1 MSRVWRRGNKTMS
14 YILDALKR
22 ADNERERERG
32 AVPGLHSQQVIPPT
46 TSPDDSDSRAWLWLA
61 GAALAIVLG
70 GLAWYQFGPAIQITS
85 RTTPLPP
92 PPPVPAPLPAPTITA
107 ITAVPST
114 EATPA
119 NTAVSAPPTTASAEA
134 PAPVAAKTTP
144 TPSPAAAEPSRQS
157 VAAQARAARR
167 AAQANE
173 AAARAPA
180 PVAASAQPEAAPPPA
195 TPVER
200 IYAFNDLPANIRAEI
215 PPVVIGGSSYSPN
228 PKFRLLMVN
237 GQMYQE
243 REKPL
248 PNLVLEQINPKSA
261 VLNYKGYRYR
271 ISY

>member
-1 MSRVWRRGNKTMS
+1 MS

-32 AVPGLHSQQVIPPT
+32 AVPGLHSQQVLPPT
-46 TSPDDSDSRAWLWLA
+46 TSPDDGDSRTWLWVV
-61 GAALAIVLG
+61 GGALAIVLG
-70 GLAWYQFGPAIQITS
+70 GLAWYQFGPAIQITA
-85 RTTPLPP
+85 RTSPLPP
-92 PPPVPAPLPAPTITA
+92 PPPISAPLPAPAITA
-107 ITAVPST
+107 ITAVPAT
-114 EATPA
+114 EVAPA
-119 NTAVSAPPTTASAEA
+119 SAPAVTAPVPTDV
-134 PAPVAAKTTP
+134 PLPVAAA
-144 TPSPAAAEPSRQS
+144 PAEPAPSRQS
-157 VAAQARAARR
+157 VTAEARAARR

-180 PVAASAQPEAAPPPA
+180 PAAPRAEAPPPPA
-195 TPVER
+195 APVER
-200 IYAFNDLPANIRAEI
+200 VYAFNDLPANIRAEI
-215 PPVVIGGSSYSPN
+215 PSVVIGGSSYSPN

>member
-1 MSRVWRRGNKTMS
+1 MS

-32 AVPGLHSQQVIPPT
+32 AVPGLHSQQVLPPT

-61 GAALAIVLG
+61 GAALVIVLG

-85 RTTPLPP
+85 RTPPLPP
-92 PPPVPAPLPAPTITA
+92 PPPVAAPLPAPTITA

-114 EATPA
+114 EGTPA
-119 NTAVSAPPTTASAEA
+119 NTAVSAPPTAPLAGA
-134 PAPVAAKTTP
+134 PAPVAASTTP
-144 TPSPAAAEPSRQS
+144 TPSSVPSPAAAEPSRQS

-180 PVAASAQPEAAPPPA
+180 PVAASAQPEAAPPVA
-195 TPVER
+195 APVER